1 MATIKHTSSK
11 NSNLSAAEHYLTF
24 QHNEYTGLPILDSD
38 GNPKLREN
46 YLLDMLECGDSTF
59 AMACL
64 LANRKYGKNAQAGD
78 VKTHHYIISFDPR
91 DAVDNG
97 LTLEKAQAF
106 GLQFCKENF
115 PGHPAIVC
123 AHPDGH
129 NGAGNIH
136 VHIVIGSLR
145 IREIERQPHMEK
157 PCDWQEGCKHRCTAA
172 MLRHLRA
179 EVMELCQSAG
189 LYQID
194 LLKGSG
200 DRITEREYWAQR
212 RGQRRLDYANAKDAA
227 SGLPTRQT
235 KYETEKAVLRKNIR
249 SVLRKA
255 ASLEDFSAQL
265 LQEYGIALTESRGR
279 FSYRTADRTKP
290 ITSRKLSDDFSKE
303 KVLAVL
309 AENAERQKT
318 AALHRTD
325 PSPDK
330 VSRLIDIQAKLA
342 AGKGAGYERWAK
354 VFNLKQLSKSVVLLS
369 EHGVHTESEL
379 LDKISRFKMEFS
391 ESLAVVKDLETRID
405 ENRELS
411 RHVTAYLQNRK
422 FAQQVKSTRNPTE
435 YQEQHRAELTAY
447 QAAAAYFK
455 AHNITKLPSLK
466 QLKAKREELISEK
479 AQFYQK
485 YRETR
490 KVWLD
495 LSTAQ
500 QNLEAL
506 HRAESRS
513 DMTKGGPHE
522 TAGIAH

>member
-11 NSNLSAAEHYLTF
+11 NSDLSAAERYLTF
-24 QHNEYTGLPILDSD
+24 QHNEYTGLPIWDEH
-38 GNPKLREN
+38 GQPKLREN
-46 YLLDMLECGDSTF
+46 YLLDTLECGENTF

-91 DAVDNG
+91 DATDNG
-97 LTLEKAQAF
+97 LTLEKAQTL

-129 NGAGNIH
+129 NGTGNIH

-145 IREIERQPHMEK
+145 IREVARQPHMEK

-179 EVMELCQSAG
+179 EVMELCQNAG

-212 RGQRRLDYANAKDAA
+212 RGQRHLDYANAKDAA
-227 SGLPTRQT
+227 SGLPIRQT

-255 ASLEDFSAQL
+255 ASLEEFSDLL

-290 ITSRKLSDDFSKE
+290 ITSRKLGDDFSKE
-303 KVLAVL
+303 NVLAVL
-309 AENAERQKT
+309 AQNAERQKT

-325 PSPDK
+325 PNPDK

-354 VFNLKQLSKSVVLLS
+354 VFNLKQLPKSAALLF
-369 EHGVHTESEL
+369 EHEVHTETEL
-379 LDKISRFKMEFS
+379 LDKISRFKAESS
-391 ESLAVVKDLETRID
+391 ESLAVVKDLEIRID

-411 RHVTAYLQNRK
+411 RHVSAYIQNRK
-422 FAQQVKSTRNPTE
+422 FAQQAKAAKDPETFW
-435 YQEQHRAELTAY
+435 EQHRAELTAY
-447 QAAAAYFK
+447 QAAAVYFK

-466 QLKAKREELISEK
+466 QLKAEREELISEK

-485 YRETR
+485 YRDAH
-490 KVWLD
+490 KAWLD
-495 LSTAQ
+495 LATAQ

-506 HRAESRS
+506 HRAEGRHE
-513 DMTKGGPHE
+513 MTRGGLHE
-522 TAGIAH
+522 LDK

>member
-1 MATIKHTSSK
+1 
-11 NSNLSAAEHYLTF
+11 
-24 QHNEYTGLPILDSD
+24 
-38 GNPKLREN
+38 
-46 YLLDMLECGDSTF
+46 
-59 AMACL
+59 MACL

-91 DAVDNG
+91 DVTDNG
-97 LTLEKAQAF
+97 LTLEKAQAL

-115 PGHPAIVC
+115 PGHPSIVC

-129 NGAGNIH
+129 NGSGNIH

-145 IREIERQPHMEK
+145 IRTIERQPHMEK

-179 EVMELCQSAG
+179 EVMELCQNAG

-212 RGQRRLDYANAKDAA
+212 RGQRRLDYANARDAA
-227 SGLPTRQT
+227 SGLPIRQT
-235 KYETEKAVLRKNIR
+235 KYETEKAALRKNIR

-255 ASLEDFSAQL
+255 TSLEDFSAQL
-265 LQEYGIALTESRGR
+265 LQEYGITLTESRGR
-279 FSYRTADRTKP
+279 FTYRTADRTKP
-290 ITSRKLSDDFSKE
+290 ITSRKLGDDFSKE
-303 KVLAVL
+303 KILAVL
-309 AENAERQKT
+309 AENAEHQKT
-318 AALHRTD
+318 AALRRTD

-330 VSRLIDIQAKLA
+330 ISRLIDIQAKLA

-354 VFNLKQLSKSVVLLS
+354 VFNLKQLAKSVALLS
-369 EHGVHTESEL
+369 EHGVSTEAELAQRIDELQSQYSEAL
-379 LDKISRFKMEFS
+379 E
-391 ESLAVVKDLETRID
+391 VVKDLETRID
-405 ENRELS
+405 ENRERS
-411 RHVTAYLQNRK
+411 CHVSAYLQNRK
-422 FAQQVKSTRNPTE
+422 IAQQSKHAENLAE
-435 YQEQHRAELTAY
+435 YQETHRAELTAY

-455 AHNITKLPSLK
+455 AQKITKLPNLK
-466 QLKAKREELISEK
+466 QLKAEREELISEK

-485 YRETR
+485 YREAH
-490 KVWLD
+490 KAWLD

-506 HRAESRS
+506 HRAESRRE
-513 DMTKGGPHE
+513 MTRGGLHE
-522 TAGIAH
+522 TADIAH

>member
-11 NSNLSAAEHYLTF
+11 NSDLSAAERYLTF
-24 QHNEYTGLPILDSD
+24 QHNEYTGLPILDEH
-38 GNPKLREN
+38 GRPKLREE
-46 YLLDMLECGDSTF
+46 YLLDTLECGENTF

-91 DAVDNG
+91 DASDNG
-97 LTLEKAQAF
+97 LTLEKAQAL

-115 PGHPAIVC
+115 SGHPALIC
-123 AHPDGH
+123 THPDGH
-129 NGAGNIH
+129 NGTGNIH
-136 VHIVIGSLR
+136 VHIVIDSLR

-157 PCDWQEGCKHRCTAA
+157 PCDWQEGCKHRCTVA

-179 EVMELCQSAG
+179 EVMELCQNAG

-227 SGLPTRQT
+227 SGLPIGQT

-255 ASLEDFSAQL
+255 ASLEDFTAQL
-265 LQEYGIALTESRGR
+265 MQEYGITLTESRGR

-290 ITSRKLSDDFSKE
+290 ITSRKLGDDFSKE

-318 AALHRTD
+318 AALRRTD

-330 VSRLIDIQAKLA
+330 VSHLIDIQANLA
-342 AGKGAGYERWAK
+342 SGKGTGYEHWAK
-354 VFNLKQLSKSVVLLS
+354 VFNLKQLSKSLVLLS
-369 EHGVHTESEL
+369 EYGVHTEAEL
-379 LDKISRFKMEFS
+379 TDKISQFKAESS
-391 ESLAVVKDLETRID
+391 EALEVVKDLETRIG

-411 RHVTAYLQNRK
+411 RHVSVYIQNRK
-422 FAQQVKSTRNPTE
+422 FAQQVKTAKKPEAFR
-435 YQEQHRAELTAY
+435 EQHRAELTAY
-447 QAAAAYFK
+447 QAAVAYFK
-455 AHNITKLPSLK
+455 AHKIKKLPSLK
-466 QLKAKREELISEK
+466 QLEVEREELISEK

-485 YRETR
+485 YREAR

-495 LSTAQ
+495 MSTAQ

-506 HRAESRS
+506 HRAEGYRET
-513 DMTKGGPHE
+513 MRGGLHE
-522 TAGIAH
+522 LDK

>member
-11 NSNLSAAEHYLTF
+11 NSDLSAAERYLIF
-24 QHNEYTGLPILDSD
+24 QHNEYTGLPILDEH
-38 GNPKLREN
+38 GRPKLREN
-46 YLLDMLECGDSTF
+46 YILDTLECGENTF

-64 LANRKYGKNAQAGD
+64 LANRKYGKNSNPSD

-91 DAVDNG
+91 DATDNG
-97 LTLEKAQAF
+97 LTMEKAQAL

-129 NGAGNIH
+129 NGAGNVH

-172 MLRHLRA
+172 MLRHLRT
-179 EVMELCQSAG
+179 EVMELCQNTG

-194 LLKGSG
+194 LLKGSA
-200 DRITEREYWAQR
+200 DRITEQEYWAQR
-212 RGQRRLDYANAKDAA
+212 RGQRRLDYANARNAA
-227 SGLPTRQT
+227 SGLPIRQS

-255 ASLEDFSAQL
+255 TNLEDFSAWL
-265 LQEYGIALTESRGR
+265 LQEHGIALTESRGR
-279 FSYRTADRTKP
+279 FSYRTAGRTKP
-290 ITSRKLSDDFSKE
+290 ITSRKLGDDFSKE
-303 KVLAVL
+303 NILAVL

-318 AALHRTD
+318 AALHRAD
-325 PSPDK
+325 PNPDK

-342 AGKGAGYERWAK
+342 AGKGVGYERWAK
-354 VFNLKQLSKSVVLLS
+354 VFNLKQLSKSVALLS
-369 EHGVHTESEL
+369 EHGVHTEAEL
-379 LDKISRFKMEFS
+379 ADQISRFKAESS
-391 ESLAVVKDLETRID
+391 EALAVVKDLETRID
-405 ENRELS
+405 ENRERN
-411 RHVTAYLQNRK
+411 RHVSAYIQNRK
-422 FAQQVKSTRNPTE
+422 FAQQSKVAKDPETFW
-435 YQEQHRAELTAY
+435 EQHRAELTAY
-447 QAAAAYFK
+447 QAAAAYLK
-455 AHNITKLPSLK
+455 AHNIKKLPSLK
-466 QLKAKREELISEK
+466 QLKAEREELISEK

-485 YRETR
+485 YREAH
-490 KVWLD
+490 KAWLD

-506 HRAESRS
+506 HRAEGRRE
-513 DMTKGGPHE
+513 MTRGGLHE
-522 TAGIAH
+522 LDK

>member
-11 NSNLSAAEHYLTF
+11 NSDLSAAERYLTF
-24 QHNEYTGLPILDSD
+24 QHNEYTGLPIWDEH
-38 GNPKLREN
+38 GQPKLREN
-46 YLLDMLECGDSTF
+46 YLLDTLECGENTF

-64 LANRKYGKNAQAGD
+64 LANRKYGKNGNPSD

-91 DAVDNG
+91 DATGNG
-97 LTLEKAQAF
+97 LTLEKAQAL
-106 GLQFCKENF
+106 GLQFCKGNF

-129 NGAGNIH
+129 NGTGNIH

-145 IREIERQPHMEK
+145 IREVVRQPHMEK

-179 EVMELCQSAG
+179 EVMELCQNAG

-212 RGQRRLDYANAKDAA
+212 RGQRRLDYANARDAA
-227 SGLPTRQT
+227 SGLPIRQT
-235 KYETEKAVLRKNIR
+235 KYETEKAALRKNIR

-255 ASLEDFSAQL
+255 TNLEDFTAQL
-265 LQEYGIALTESRGR
+265 LQEHGITISESRGR
-279 FSYRTADRTKP
+279 FSYRTTDRTKP
-290 ITSRKLSDDFSKE
+290 ITSRKLGDVFSKE
-303 KVLAVL
+303 NILAVL

-318 AALHRTD
+318 FALHRTD
-325 PSPDK
+325 PNPDK

-342 AGKGAGYERWAK
+342 SGKGAGYERWAK
-354 VFNLKQLSKSVVLLS
+354 VFNLKQLSKSVALLS
-369 EHGVHTESEL
+369 EHGVSTEAELAQRIDELQSQYSEA
-379 LDKISRFKMEFS
+379 
-391 ESLAVVKDLETRID
+391 LAVVKDLETRID
-405 ENRELS
+405 ENRERN
-411 RHVTAYLQNRK
+411 RHISAYLQNRK
-422 FAQQVKSTRNPTE
+422 VAQQAKTAKAPEAFR
-435 YQEQHRAELTAY
+435 EQHRAELTAY

-455 AHNITKLPSLK
+455 AHNIQKLPSLK
-466 QLKAKREELISEK
+466 QLKAEREDLVSEK

-485 YRETR
+485 YHETR
-490 KVWLD
+490 KAWLD
-495 LSTAQ
+495 LATAQ

-506 HRAESRS
+506 HRAEGRRE
-513 DMTKGGPHE
+513 MMRGRLHE
-522 TAGIAH
+522 LDK

>member
-11 NSNLSAAEHYLTF
+11 NSDLSAAERYLIF
-24 QHNEYTGLPILDSD
+24 QHNEYTGLPILDKH
-38 GNPKLREN
+38 GQPKLRED
-46 YLLDMLECGDSTF
+46 YLLDTLECGGNTF
-59 AMACL
+59 AIACL

-91 DAVDNG
+91 DATDNG
-97 LTLEKAQAF
+97 LTLEKAQF
-106 GLQFCKENF
+106 LGLQFCKENF

-129 NGAGNIH
+129 NGTGNIH

-145 IREIERQPHMEK
+145 IREVARQPHMEK
-157 PCDWQEGCKHRCTAA
+157 PCDWREGCKHRCTAA

-179 EVMELCQSAG
+179 EVMELCQNAG

-212 RGQRRLDYANAKDAA
+212 RGQRRLDYANAKDVA
-227 SGLPTRQT
+227 SGLPIRQT

-249 SVLRKA
+249 SVLRNA

-265 LQEYGIALTESRGR
+265 LQEHGIALTESRGR
-279 FSYRTADRTKP
+279 FSYRTANRTKP
-290 ITSRKLSDDFSKE
+290 ITSRKLGDDFSKE
-303 KVLAVL
+303 QVLIVL

-318 AALHRTD
+318 AALRRTD
-325 PSPDK
+325 PNPDK

-354 VFNLKQLSKSVVLLS
+354 VFNLKQLTKSLALLS
-369 EHGVHTESEL
+369 EHGVSTEAELAQRIAELQSQYSEAL
-379 LDKISRFKMEFS
+379 E
-391 ESLAVVKDLETRID
+391 VVKDLEARID
-405 ENRELS
+405 ENRERS
-411 RHVTAYLQNRK
+411 RHVSAYLQNRK
-422 FAQQVKSTRNPTE
+422 VAQQVKTAKNPETFR
-435 YQEQHRAELTAY
+435 EQHRAGLTAY

-455 AHNITKLPSLK
+455 AHNIQKLPSLK
-466 QLKAKREELISEK
+466 QLKTEREELISEK

-485 YRETR
+485 YREAH
-490 KVWLD
+490 KAWLD

-500 QNLEAL
+500 QNLEVL
-506 HRAESRS
+506 HRAESLRE
-513 DMTKGGPHE
+513 MTRGGLHE
-522 TAGIAH
+522 TADIAH

>member
-11 NSNLSAAEHYLTF
+11 NSDLSAAERYLTF
-24 QHNEYTGLPILDSD
+24 QHNEYTGLPILDEH
-38 GNPKLREN
+38 GRPKLREA
-46 YLLDMLECGDSTF
+46 YLLDTLECGENTF

-64 LANRKYGKNAQAGD
+64 LANRKYGKNGNPSD

-91 DAVDNG
+91 DAADNG
-97 LTLEKAQAF
+97 LTLEKAQAL

-145 IREIERQPHMEK
+145 IREVERQPHMEK

-179 EVMELCQSAG
+179 EVMELCQNAG

-212 RGQRRLDYANAKDAA
+212 RGQRRLDYANAKDTA
-227 SGLPTRQT
+227 SGLPIRQT
-235 KYETEKAVLRKNIR
+235 KYETEKAALRKNIR

-255 ASLEDFSAQL
+255 TNLEDFTAQL
-265 LQEYGIALTESRGR
+265 LQEHGITISESRGR
-279 FSYRTADRTKP
+279 FSYHTADRTKP
-290 ITSRKLSDDFSKE
+290 ITSRKLGDDFSKE
-303 KVLAVL
+303 QVLIAL
-309 AENAERQKT
+309 AENTERQKT
-318 AALHRTD
+318 SALRRID
-325 PSPDK
+325 PNPDK

-342 AGKGAGYERWAK
+342 AGKGVGYERWAK
-354 VFNLKQLSKSVVLLS
+354 VFNLKQLSKSVALLS
-369 EHGVHTESEL
+369 EHGVSTEAELAQRIDELQSQYSEAL
-379 LDKISRFKMEFS
+379 E
-391 ESLAVVKDLETRID
+391 VVKDLETRID

-411 RHVTAYLQNRK
+411 RRVSAYLQNRK
-422 FAQQVKSTRNPTE
+422 IAQQSKHAENLAE
-435 YQEQHRAELTAY
+435 YQETHRAELTAY
-447 QAAAAYFK
+447 QVAAAYFK
-455 AHNITKLPSLK
+455 AQKITKLPNLK
-466 QLKAKREELISEK
+466 QLKAEREELISEK

-485 YRETR
+485 YREAH
-490 KVWLD
+490 KAWLD

-506 HRAESRS
+506 HRAESRRE
-513 DMTKGGPHE
+513 MTRGGLHE
-522 TAGIAH
+522 LDK

>member
-11 NSNLSAAEHYLTF
+11 NSDLSAAERYLTF
-24 QHNEYTGLPILDSD
+24 QHNEYTGLPVLDEH
-38 GNPKLREN
+38 GRPKLREA
-46 YLLDMLECGDSTF
+46 YLLGTLECGENTF

-64 LANRKYGKNAQAGD
+64 LANRKYAKNGNPSD

-91 DAVDNG
+91 DATDNG
-97 LTLEKAQAF
+97 LTLEKAQAL

-145 IREIERQPHMEK
+145 IREVERRPHMEK

-179 EVMELCQSAG
+179 GVMELCQSAG

-227 SGLPTRQT
+227 SGLPIRQT

-255 ASLEDFSAQL
+255 TSLEDFSAQL

-279 FSYRTADRTKP
+279 FSYRTPGRTKP
-290 ITSRKLSDDFSKE
+290 ITSRKLGDDFSKE
-303 KVLAVL
+303 NVLVVLAQ
-309 AENAERQKT
+309 NA
-318 AALHRTD
+318 
-325 PSPDK
+325 
-330 VSRLIDIQAKLA
+330 
-342 AGKGAGYERWAK
+342 
-354 VFNLKQLSKSVVLLS
+354 
-369 EHGVHTESEL
+369 
-379 LDKISRFKMEFS
+379 
-391 ESLAVVKDLETRID
+391 
-405 ENRELS
+405 
-411 RHVTAYLQNRK
+411 
-422 FAQQVKSTRNPTE
+422 
-435 YQEQHRAELTAY
+435 
-447 QAAAAYFK
+447 
-455 AHNITKLPSLK
+455 
-466 QLKAKREELISEK
+466 
-479 AQFYQK
+479 
-485 YRETR
+485 
-490 KVWLD
+490 
-495 LSTAQ
+495 
-500 QNLEAL
+500 
-506 HRAESRS
+506 
-513 DMTKGGPHE
+513 
-522 TAGIAH
+522 

>member
-11 NSNLSAAEHYLTF
+11 NSDLSAAERYLIF
-24 QHNEYTGLPILDSD
+24 QHNEYTGLPILDEH
-38 GNPKLREN
+38 GQPRLREN
-46 YLLDMLECGDSTF
+46 YLLDMLECGENTF

-91 DAVDNG
+91 DVTDNG
-97 LTLEKAQAF
+97 LTLEKAQAL

-123 AHPDGH
+123 THPDGH
-129 NGAGNIH
+129 NGTGNIH

-145 IREIERQPHMEK
+145 IREVARQPHMEK

-179 EVMELCQSAG
+179 EVMELCQNAG

-200 DRITEREYWAQR
+200 DRITEGEYWAQR
-212 RGQRRLDYANAKDAA
+212 RGQRRLDYANAKDAV
-227 SGLPTRQT
+227 SGLPIRQT
-235 KYETEKAVLRKNIR
+235 RYETEKAVLRKNIR

-255 ASLEDFSAQL
+255 TSLEDFSAQL

-279 FSYRTADRTKP
+279 FSYRTAGRTKP
-290 ITSRKLSDDFSKE
+290 ITSRKLGDDFSKE
-303 KVLAVL
+303 CVLAIL

-318 AALHRTD
+318 TALRRTD
-325 PSPDK
+325 PNPDK

-342 AGKGAGYERWAK
+342 SDKDAGYERWAK
-354 VFNLKQLSKSVVLLS
+354 VFNLKQLSKSVALLS
-369 EHGVHTESEL
+369 EHGVSTEAELAQRIAELQSQYSEAL
-379 LDKISRFKMEFS
+379 E
-391 ESLAVVKDLETRID
+391 VVKDLETRIN
-405 ENRELS
+405 ENRERS
-411 RHVTAYLQNRK
+411 RHVSAYLQNRK
-422 FAQQVKSTRNPTE
+422 IAQQSKHTE
-435 YQEQHRAELTAY
+435 NLAVYQETHRAELTAY
-447 QAAAAYFK
+447 QAAAAYLK
-455 AHNITKLPSLK
+455 AHNIQKLPSLK
-466 QLKAKREELISEK
+466 QLKAEREELISEK

-485 YRETR
+485 YREAH
-490 KVWLD
+490 KAWLD

-506 HRAESRS
+506 HRAEGRRE
-513 DMTKGGPHE
+513 MTRGGLHE
-522 TAGIAH
+522 LDK

>member
-11 NSNLSAAEHYLTF
+11 NSDLSAAERYLTF
-24 QHNEYTGLPILDSD
+24 QHNEYTGLPILDEH
-38 GNPKLREN
+38 GQPKLREN
-46 YLLDMLECGDSTF
+46 YLLDTLECGENTF

-64 LANRKYGKNAQAGD
+64 LANRKYGKNGNPSD

-91 DAVDNG
+91 DATDND
-97 LTLEKAQAF
+97 LTLEKAQAL
-106 GLQFCKENF
+106 GLQFCNENF

-129 NGAGNIH
+129 NGTGNIH

-145 IREIERQPHMEK
+145 IREVARQPHMEK

-179 EVMELCQSAG
+179 EVMELCQNAG

-212 RGQRRLDYANAKDAA
+212 RGQRRLDYANAKGAA
-227 SGLPTRQT
+227 SGLPIRQT

-255 ASLEDFSAQL
+255 TSLEDFSAQL
-265 LQEYGIALTESRGR
+265 LQEHGIALTESRGR
-279 FSYRTADRTKP
+279 FSYRTPGRTKP
-290 ITSRKLSDDFSKE
+290 ITSRKLGDDFSKE
-303 KVLAVL
+303 NVLAFL
-309 AENAERQKT
+309 AQNAERQKT
-318 AALHRTD
+318 AALHRAD
-325 PSPDK
+325 SNLDR
-330 VSRLIDIQAKLA
+330 VSHLIDIQAKLA
-342 AGKGAGYERWAK
+342 SGKSAGYERWAK
-354 VFNLKQLSKSVVLLS
+354 VFNLKQLSKSVALLS
-369 EHGVHTESEL
+369 EHGVSTEAELAQRIAELQSQYSEA
-379 LDKISRFKMEFS
+379 
-391 ESLAVVKDLETRID
+391 LAVVKDLENRIG
-405 ENRELS
+405 ENRELN
-411 RHVTAYLQNRK
+411 RHILAYLQNRK
-422 FAQQVKSTRNPTE
+422 VAQQVKTAKTPETFR
-435 YQEQHRAELTAY
+435 EQHRAELTAY

-455 AHNITKLPSLK
+455 AHNIQKLPSLK
-466 QLKAKREELISEK
+466 QLKAEREELISEK

-485 YRETR
+485 YREAH
-490 KVWLD
+490 KVWLE

-506 HRAESRS
+506 HRAEGRRE
-513 DMTKGGPHE
+513 MTRGGLHE
-522 TAGIAH
+522 LDK

>member
-11 NSNLSAAEHYLTF
+11 NSDLSAAERYLTF
-24 QHNEYTGLPILDSD
+24 QHNEYTGLPILDES
-38 GNPKLREN
+38 GQPKLREN
-46 YLLDMLECGDSTF
+46 YLLDTLECGENTF

-91 DAVDNG
+91 DVTDNG
-97 LTLEKAQAF
+97 LTLEKAQVL

-123 AHPDGH
+123 THPDGH

-145 IREIERQPHMEK
+145 TRTIERQLYMEK

-179 EVMELCQSAG
+179 EVMELCQNVG

-194 LLKGSG
+194 LLKGFG

-227 SGLPTRQT
+227 SGLPIRQT
-235 KYETEKAVLRKNIR
+235 KYETEKAALRKSIR

-255 ASLEDFSAQL
+255 SSLEDFSAQL

-279 FSYRTADRTKP
+279 FSYRTADRSKP
-290 ITSRKLSDDFSKE
+290 ITSRKLGDDFSKE
-303 KVLAVL
+303 KVLDVL

-318 AALHRTD
+318 AALRHTD
-325 PSPDK
+325 PNPDQ
-330 VSRLIDIQAKLA
+330 VSRLIDIQAKVA

-354 VFNLKQLSKSVVLLS
+354 VFNLKQLSKSVALLS
-369 EHGVHTESEL
+369 EYGVHTEAEL
-379 LDKISRFKMEFS
+379 ADQISRFKAESS
-391 ESLAVVKDLETRID
+391 EALAVVKDLENRVN
-405 ENRELS
+405 ENQELN
-411 RHVTAYLQNRK
+411 RHVSAYFQNRK
-422 FAQQVKSTRNPTE
+422 VAQQVKSARNPVK
-435 YQEQHRAELTAY
+435 YQETHRAELTAY

-455 AHNITKLPSLK
+455 SHNIQKLPSLK
-466 QLKAKREELISEK
+466 QLKAEREELISEK

-485 YRETR
+485 YREAH
-490 KVWLD
+490 KAWLD
-495 LSTAQ
+495 LATAQ

-506 HRAESRS
+506 HRAEGRRE
-513 DMTKGGPHE
+513 MTRGGLHE
-522 TAGIAH
+522 LDK

>member
-11 NSNLSAAEHYLTF
+11 NSDLSAAERYLIF
-24 QHNEYTGLPILDSD
+24 QHNEYTGLPILDKH
-38 GNPKLREN
+38 GQPKLRED
-46 YLLDMLECGDSTF
+46 YLLDTLECGGNTF

-64 LANRKYGKNAQAGD
+64 LANRKYGKNGNPSD

-91 DAVDNG
+91 DAADNG
-97 LTLEKAQAF
+97 LTLEKAQAL

-145 IREIERQPHMEK
+145 IREVERQPHMEK

-179 EVMELCQSAG
+179 EVMELCQNAG

-212 RGQRRLDYANAKDAA
+212 RGQRRLDYANAKDTA
-227 SGLPTRQT
+227 SGLPIRQT

-255 ASLEDFSAQL
+255 PSLEDFTAQL
-265 LQEYGIALTESRGR
+265 LQEHGITLTESRGR
-279 FSYRTADRTKP
+279 FSYRTPGRTKP
-290 ITSRKLSDDFSKE
+290 ITSRKLGDDFSKE
-303 KVLAVL
+303 KILAFL
-309 AENAERQKT
+309 AENAEHQKT
-318 AALHRTD
+318 AALRRTD

-342 AGKGAGYERWAK
+342 SGKGAGYERWAK
-354 VFNLKQLSKSVVLLS
+354 VFNLKQLSKSVALLS
-369 EHGVHTESEL
+369 EHGVSTEAELAQRIDELQSQYSEA
-379 LDKISRFKMEFS
+379 
-391 ESLAVVKDLETRID
+391 LAVVKDLETRID
-405 ENRELS
+405 ENRERN
-411 RHVTAYLQNRK
+411 RHISAYLQNRK
-422 FAQQVKSTRNPTE
+422 VAQQAKTAKAPETFR
-435 YQEQHRAELTAY
+435 EQHRAELTAY

-455 AHNITKLPSLK
+455 AHNIQKLPSLK
-466 QLKAKREELISEK
+466 QLKAEREELISEK

-485 YRETR
+485 YREAH
-490 KVWLD
+490 KAWLD
-495 LSTAQ
+495 LATAQ

-506 HRAESRS
+506 HRAEGRRE
-513 DMTKGGPHE
+513 MTRGGLHE
-522 TAGIAH
+522 LDK

>member
-11 NSNLSAAEHYLTF
+11 NSDLSAAERYLTF
-24 QHNEYTGLPILDSD
+24 QHNEYTGLPILDEH
-38 GNPKLREN
+38 GQPKLREN
-46 YLLDMLECGDSTF
+46 YLLDTLECGENTF

-64 LANRKYGKNAQAGD
+64 LANRKYGKNAQSGD

-91 DAVDNG
+91 DATDNG
-97 LTLEKAQAF
+97 LTLEKAQTL
-106 GLQFCKENF
+106 GLQFCKKNF

-136 VHIVIGSLR
+136 VHIVISSLR
-145 IREIERQPHMEK
+145 IRTIERQPHMEK

-179 EVMELCQSAG
+179 EVMELCQNAG

-212 RGQRRLDYANAKDAA
+212 RGQRHLDYANAKDAA
-227 SGLPTRQT
+227 SGLPIRQT

-255 ASLEDFSAQL
+255 ASLEEFSDLL

-290 ITSRKLSDDFSKE
+290 ITSRKLGDDFSKE
-303 KVLAVL
+303 NVLAVL
-309 AENAERQKT
+309 AQNAERQKT

-325 PSPDK
+325 PNPDK

-354 VFNLKQLSKSVVLLS
+354 VFNLKQLPKSAALLF
-369 EHGVHTESEL
+369 EHEVHTETEL
-379 LDKISRFKMEFS
+379 LDKISRFKAESS
-391 ESLAVVKDLETRID
+391 ESLAVVKDLEIRID

-411 RHVTAYLQNRK
+411 RHVSAYIQNRK
-422 FAQQVKSTRNPTE
+422 FAQQAKAAKDPETFW
-435 YQEQHRAELTAY
+435 EQHRAELTAY
-447 QAAAAYFK
+447 QAAAVYFK

-466 QLKAKREELISEK
+466 QLKAEREELISEK

-485 YRETR
+485 YRDAH
-490 KVWLD
+490 KAWLD
-495 LSTAQ
+495 LATAQ

-506 HRAESRS
+506 HRAEGRHE
-513 DMTKGGPHE
+513 MTRGGLHE
-522 TAGIAH
+522 LDK

>member
-11 NSNLSAAEHYLTF
+11 NSDLSAAERYLTF
-24 QHNEYTGLPILDSD
+24 QPNEYTGLPILDEH
-38 GNPKLREN
+38 GQPKLREN
-46 YLLDMLECGDSTF
+46 YLLDTLECGENTF

-91 DAVDNG
+91 DATDNG
-97 LTLEKAQAF
+97 LTLEKAQF
-106 GLQFCKENF
+106 LGLQFCKENF

-145 IREIERQPHMEK
+145 IRTIEHQPHMEK

-179 EVMELCQSAG
+179 EVMELCQNAG

-194 LLKGSG
+194 LLKGSS

-212 RGQRRLDYANAKDAA
+212 RGQRRLYYANARDTA
-227 SGLPTRQT
+227 SSLPIRQT

-249 SVLRKA
+249 SVLRNA
-255 ASLEDFSAQL
+255 ASLEDFTAQL

-279 FSYRTADRTKP
+279 FSYRTAGRTKP
-290 ITSRKLSDDFSKE
+290 ITSRKLGDDFSKE
-303 KVLAVL
+303 NILTVL

-318 AALHRTD
+318 SALRRTD
-325 PSPDK
+325 PNPDQ

-354 VFNLKQLSKSVVLLS
+354 VFNLKQLSKSVALLS
-369 EHGVHTESEL
+369 EHGVHTETEL
-379 LDKISRFKMEFS
+379 LDKISRFKAESS

-405 ENRELS
+405 QNQELS
-411 RHVTAYLQNRK
+411 RHVSAYIQNRK
-422 FAQQVKSTRNPTE
+422 VVQQAKTAKNLE
-435 YQEQHRAELTAY
+435 AFQAQHRAELTAY

-455 AHNITKLPSLK
+455 AQKITKLPSLK
-466 QLKAKREELISEK
+466 QLKAEREELISEK

-485 YRETR
+485 YREAH
-490 KVWLD
+490 KAWLD
-495 LSTAQ
+495 LSIAQ

-506 HRAESRS
+506 HRAEGCHE
-513 DMTKGGPHE
+513 MTRGGLHE
-522 TAGIAH
+522 LDK

>member
-11 NSNLSAAEHYLTF
+11 NSDLSAAERYLTF
-24 QHNEYTGLPILDSD
+24 QHNEYTGLPILDEH
-38 GNPKLREN
+38 GRPKLREA
-46 YLLDMLECGDSTF
+46 YLLDTLECGENTF

-64 LANRKYGKNAQAGD
+64 LANRKYGKNGNPSD

-91 DAVDNG
+91 DAADNG
-97 LTLEKAQAF
+97 LTLEKAQAL

-145 IREIERQPHMEK
+145 IREVERQPHMEK

-179 EVMELCQSAG
+179 EVMELCQNAG

-200 DRITEREYWAQR
+200 DHITEREYWAQR
-212 RGQRRLDYANAKDAA
+212 RGQRRLDYANARDTA
-227 SGLPTRQT
+227 SGLPIRQS

-255 ASLEDFSAQL
+255 TNLEDFSAWL
-265 LQEYGIALTESRGR
+265 LQEHGIALTESRGR
-279 FSYRTADRTKP
+279 FSYRTPGRTKP
-290 ITSRKLSDDFSKE
+290 ITSRKLGDDFSKE
-303 KVLAVL
+303 NVLAVL
-309 AENAERQKT
+309 AQNAKRQKT
-318 AALHRTD
+318 AALRRTD
-325 PSPDK
+325 PNPDK

-342 AGKGAGYERWAK
+342 SGKGAGYERWAK
-354 VFNLKQLSKSVVLLS
+354 VFNLKQLSKSVALLS
-369 EHGVHTESEL
+369 EHGVSTEAELAQRIDKLQSQYSEAL
-379 LDKISRFKMEFS
+379 E
-391 ESLAVVKDLETRID
+391 VVKDLETRID

-411 RHVTAYLQNRK
+411 RHVSAYLQNRK
-422 FAQQVKSTRNPTE
+422 IAQQSKHAENLAE
-435 YQEQHRAELTAY
+435 YQETHRAELTAY

-455 AHNITKLPSLK
+455 AQKITKLPNLK
-466 QLKAKREELISEK
+466 QLKAEREELISEK

-485 YRETR
+485 YREAH
-490 KVWLD
+490 KAWLD
-495 LSTAQ
+495 LSIAQ

-506 HRAESRS
+506 HRAEGCHE
-513 DMTKGGPHE
+513 MTRGGLHE
-522 TAGIAH
+522 LDK

>member
-11 NSNLSAAEHYLTF
+11 NSDLSAAERYLTF
-24 QHNEYTGLPILDSD
+24 QHNEYSGLPILDEL
-38 GNPKLREN
+38 GRPKLREN
-46 YLLDMLECGDSTF
+46 YILDTLECGENTF

-64 LANRKYGKNAQAGD
+64 LANRKYGKNSNPSD

-97 LTLEKAQAF
+97 LTMEKAQAL

-129 NGAGNIH
+129 NEVGNIH

-145 IREIERQPHMEK
+145 IRTIERQPHMEK

-227 SGLPTRQT
+227 SGLPIRQT
-235 KYETEKAVLRKNIR
+235 KYETEKAALRKNIR

-255 ASLEDFSAQL
+255 TNLEDFSAQL
-265 LQEYGIALTESRGR
+265 LQEHGIALTESRGR
-279 FSYRTADRTKP
+279 FSYRTSDRTKP
-290 ITSRKLSDDFSKE
+290 ITSRKLGDDFSKE
-303 KVLAVL
+303 KILAFL
-309 AENAERQKT
+309 AENAEHQKT
-318 AALHRTD
+318 AALRRTD

-342 AGKGAGYERWAK
+342 AGKGVGYERWAK
-354 VFNLKQLSKSVVLLS
+354 VFNLKQLSKSVALLS
-369 EHGVHTESEL
+369 EHGVSTEAELAQRIDELQSQYSEAL
-379 LDKISRFKMEFS
+379 E
-391 ESLAVVKDLETRID
+391 VVKDLETRID
-405 ENRELS
+405 ENRERN
-411 RHVTAYLQNRK
+411 RHISAYLQNRK
-422 FAQQVKSTRNPTE
+422 VAQQAKTAKAPEAFR
-435 YQEQHRAELTAY
+435 EQHRAELTVY

-455 AHNITKLPSLK
+455 AHNIQKLPSLK
-466 QLKAKREELISEK
+466 QLKAEREELISEK

-485 YRETR
+485 YREAH
-490 KVWLD
+490 KAWLD
-495 LSTAQ
+495 LVTAQ

-506 HRAESRS
+506 HRAEGRRE
-513 DMTKGGPHE
+513 MTRGGLHE
-522 TAGIAH
+522 LDK